1 MNRDMEMDMDMNM
14 EMDMDMDM
22 VTAIDVHGV
31 TTVMTIRIK

>member
-1 MNRDMEMDMDMNM
+1 MNKDMEMDM
-14 EMDMDMDM
+14 EMDM